1 MDDSDAHARF
11 TRLLLDHQPD
21 ILRSVRL
28 LMPHAA
34 DAQEI
39 MQETSVALWK
49 QFATYDPSRSFGQW
63 ARGFARIEVLRFRRK
78 RGRQPA
84 LSDQAVELLAMTEL
98 EMEAELDDRTEH
110 LRECL
115 TRLPPQQR
123 SMIHHYY
130 TDEMDV
136 AAIAA
141 AQSRTVEAIY
151 KSLQRVRQ
159 ALLDCIERKLNQP
172 ALDQNRQTQHRS

>member
-1 MDDSDAHARF
+1 
-11 TRLLLDHQPD
+11 
-21 ILRSVRL
+21 
-28 LMPHAA
+28 MPHAA

-39 MQETSVALWK
+39 VQETSVALWK

-63 ARGFARIEVLRFRRK
+63 ARGFARIEVLRFKRK
-78 RGRQPA
+78 RSRRPV
-84 LSDQAVELLAMTEL
+84 LSAQAMELLATTEL
-98 EMEAELDDRTEH
+98 EMAVELDDRTEH

-115 TRLPPQQR
+115 TRLSDRQR

-159 ALLDCIERKLNQP
+159 TLLDCIERKLQKDT
-172 ALDQNRQTQHRS
+172 LDQNRQTHYRP

>member
-1 MDDSDAHARF
+1 MDDSDAHSRF
-11 TRLLLDHQPD
+11 ARLLLDHQPD

-28 LMPHAA
+28 LVPHAA

-39 MQETSVALWK
+39 VQETSVALWK

-63 ARGFARIEVLRFRRK
+63 ARGFARIEVLRFKRK
-78 RGRQPA
+78 RSQRPV
-84 LSDQAVELLAMTEL
+84 LSEQAMELLATTEL
-98 EMEAELDDRTEH
+98 EMAAELDDRTEH
-110 LRECL
+110 LRDCL
-115 TRLPPQQR
+115 ARLPDRQR

-130 TDEMDV
+130 SDEMDV

-159 ALLDCIERKLNQP
+159 TLLDCIERKLHQP
-172 ALDQNRQTQHRS
+172 TLDQPTRVRNRP

>member
-1 MDDSDAHARF
+1 MDDSEAHARF
-11 TRLLLDHQPD
+11 NRLLLHHQPD

-28 LMPHAA
+28 LVPHAA

-39 MQETSVALWK
+39 VQETSVALWK

-63 ARGFARIEVLRFRRK
+63 ARGFARIEVLRFKRK
-78 RGRQPA
+78 RSRRPV
-84 LSDQAVELLAMTEL
+84 LSAQAMELLATTEL
-98 EMEAELDDRTEH
+98 EMAVELDDRTEH

-115 TRLPPQQR
+115 TRLSDRQR

-159 ALLDCIERKLNQP
+159 TLLDCIERKLQKDT
-172 ALDQNRQTQHRS
+172 LDQNRQTHYRP

>member
-1 MDDSDAHARF
+1 MDNSDAHDRF
-11 TRLLLDHQPD
+11 TRLLLHHQPD

-28 LMPHAA
+28 LVPHAA

-49 QFATYDPSRSFGQW
+49 QFAAYDPSRSFGHW
-63 ARGFARIEVLRFRRK
+63 ARGFARIEVLRFKRK
-78 RGRQPA
+78 RGRRPA
-84 LSDQAVELLAMTEL
+84 LSEQAVELLATTEL
-98 EMEAELDDRTEH
+98 EMADELDDRTEH

-115 TRLPPQQR
+115 SRLPLQQR

-141 AQSRTVEAIY
+141 TQSRTVEAVY

-159 ALLDCIERKLNQP
+159 TLLDCIERKLNQSTSR
-172 ALDQNRQTQHRS
+172 LFTER

>member
-11 TRLLLDHQPD
+11 TRLLLHHQPD

-28 LMPHAA
+28 LVPHAA

-39 MQETSVALWK
+39 MQDTSVALWK

-78 RGRQPA
+78 RGRRPA
-84 LSDQAVELLAMTEL
+84 LSDHAVELLATTEL

-110 LRECL
+110 LRDCL
-115 TRLPPQQR
+115 THLPTKHR

-141 AQSRTVEAIY
+141 AQSRTVEAVY

-159 ALLDCIERKLNQP
+159 TLLDCIERKLSQSTP
-172 ALDQNRQTQHRS
+172 DQHTRAHHRP